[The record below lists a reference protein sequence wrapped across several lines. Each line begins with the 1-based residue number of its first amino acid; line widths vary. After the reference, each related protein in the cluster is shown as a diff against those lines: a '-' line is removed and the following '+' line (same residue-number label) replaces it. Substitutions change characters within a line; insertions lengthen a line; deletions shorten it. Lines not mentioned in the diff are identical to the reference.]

1 MEPATNTEVREL
13 TPVSVEH
20 EGSSSGIRSR
30 WIGWSSFFFAVVQ
43 SVCSALVALSGI
55 RLLIGAAAFGSAVGL
70 LKIADKFHFRG
81 IRIPMMLFALVGS
94 LFNLIAIWQVRR
106 LRGRSAS
113 AWRQK
118 SLSRRKLNAERL
130 QLGLSLVTL
139 ILLVFEYYYH
149 IKLDQP

>member
-1 MEPATNTEVREL
+1 MEPPAATEVREL
-13 TPVSVEH
+13 TPVSDEH
-20 EGSSSGIRSR
+20 GASSSGIRSH

-55 RLLIGAAAFGSAVGL
+55 RLLIGVAAFGSAVGL

-81 IRIPMMLFALVGS
+81 IRIPMMLVALVGS
-94 LFNLIAIWQVRR
+94 LFNLVAIWQVRR

-118 SLSRRKLNAERL
+118 SLSRRKLKAERL
-130 QLGLSLVTL
+130 QLRLSWLPSSYSFSNTT
-139 ILLVFEYYYH
+139 IT
-149 IKLDQP
+149 